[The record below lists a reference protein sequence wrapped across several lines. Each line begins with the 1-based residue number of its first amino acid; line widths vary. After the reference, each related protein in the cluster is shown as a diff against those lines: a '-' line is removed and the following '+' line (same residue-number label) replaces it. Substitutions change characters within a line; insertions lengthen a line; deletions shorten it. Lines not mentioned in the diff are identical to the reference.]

1 MAGVDFRQTSVI
13 CFAGDLAV
21 VCIIGVSVIAGC
33 PQGEISL
40 YTQLYD
46 ESKECVANTIIE
58 YSFYSSK

>member
-13 CFAGDLAV
+13 CFWGLAA
-21 VCIIGVSVIAGC
+21 VCIIRVSVIAGC

-40 YTQLYD
+40 YTQLYN
-46 ESKECVANTIIE
+46 ESKECVANTIIK

>member
-13 CFAGDLAV
+13 CFWDLAA
-21 VCIIGVSVIAGC
+21 VCIIRVSVIAGC

-40 YTQLYD
+40 YTQLYN
-46 ESKECVANTIIE
+46 ESKECVANTIIK